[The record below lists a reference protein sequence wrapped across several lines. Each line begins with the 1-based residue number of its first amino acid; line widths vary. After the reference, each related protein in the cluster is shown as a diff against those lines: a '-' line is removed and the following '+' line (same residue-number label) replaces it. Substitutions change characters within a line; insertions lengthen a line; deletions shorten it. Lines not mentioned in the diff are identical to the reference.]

1 MPVTKPE
8 MIEAGKYRYKNKYIE
23 YDYDDRKWRVFS
35 STEKVHK
42 LAERNTKG
50 DCVAFIDAND
60 FEISGKPVFVITDDF
75 LAAMEQENEFEFR
88 QAKELFRRVVKDEQS
103 RIKIIFVALIRRKIE
118 NLEKIDNYTMKIE
131 DMITKDPT
139 RLTSTQL
146 IEFYEILSRTMTTEV
161 EEIGN
166 FIKSL

>member
-1 MPVTKPE
+1 MSKPE
-8 MIEAGKYRYKNKYIE
+8 MIEAGKYVYKDKYIE

-42 LAERNTKG
+42 IAERDTKG
-50 DCVAFIDAND
+50 GCVAFVDAND
-60 FEISGKPVFVITDDF
+60 FDITGKPVFVITDDF
-75 LAAMEQENEFEFR
+75 LAAMEENTEFEFR

-131 DMITKDPT
+131 EMITKDPT
-139 RLTSTQL
+139 RLSPDQL